1 MDNNGEEYIY
11 SNGEKMYVLLPL
23 EKYLI
28 TDEDVINAELER
40 MKNTVD
46 ASTFSLNSEVRGTVI
61 VKTIII
67 QLILEIAF
75 SESVI
80 TRGMMEPRILD

>member
-11 SNGEKMYVLLPL
+11 SNGKKMYVLLPL

-28 TDEDVINAELER
+28 TDEDIINAELER

-46 ASTFSLNSEVRGTVI
+46 ASTFSLNS
-61 VKTIII
+61 
-67 QLILEIAF
+67 
-75 SESVI
+75 
-80 TRGMMEPRILD
+80 